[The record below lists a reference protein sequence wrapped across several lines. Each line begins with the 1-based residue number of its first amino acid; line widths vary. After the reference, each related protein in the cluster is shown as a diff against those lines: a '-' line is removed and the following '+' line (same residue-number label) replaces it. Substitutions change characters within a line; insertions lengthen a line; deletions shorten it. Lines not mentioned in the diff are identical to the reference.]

1 MNAPFRALAAA
12 GLVFAASC
20 ASLPTSHLAAPPDA
34 NAVRE
39 QLLADDDATRTVRGV
54 ARLAFE
60 GPQGSG
66 SASQVVVVALPDRA
80 RVEALTPLGTTAL
93 VVTLRADEIR
103 VHSVLRGEYGVG
115 RASPQTLGRLLKIA
129 VPPELLLRLLAG
141 LPPLPVRA
149 RDARLSVV
157 PEEAAVRVESTDG
170 VYWQRMWTEAN
181 DPGVARGE
189 VGQAAEVLFT
199 FAFADRQPTDGRRFP
214 FEVRVEDPAT
224 HSRVRVR
231 YERVQLN
238 VPLDPD
244 LFELP
249 PPANPHVRIIDLGG
263 VTTPQG
269 GSPRD

>member
-1 MNAPFRALAAA
+1 MNASFRALAAA
-12 GLVFAASC
+12 GLLFAASC
-20 ASLPTSHLAAPPDA
+20 ASLPASHVAGPPAIDV
-34 NAVRE
+34 VRE
-39 QLLADDDATRTVRGV
+39 QLLQDDVGTRTVRGV

-115 RASPQTLGRLLKIA
+115 QASPQTLERLLKIS
-129 VPPELLLRLLAG
+129 VPPELFLRLLAG
-141 LPPLPVRA
+141 LPPLPVLA
-149 RDARLSVV
+149 RDPRFSVV

-170 VYWQRMWTEAN
+170 VYWQRMWTEA
-181 DPGVARGE
+181 DEPGVARGE
-189 VGQAAEVLFT
+189 VGRAAEVLFT
-199 FAFADRQPTDGRRFP
+199 FSFADRQPTDGRRFP
-214 FEVRVEDPAT
+214 FEVRVEEPAT

-238 VPLDPD
+238 LPADSD

-249 PPANPHVRIIDLGG
+249 PPADSRTRIIDLGG
-263 VTTPQG
+263 VTTPRG
-269 GSPRD
+269 ESPRD